1 MDDVR
6 GSYDRL
12 AAKYAERIYGELA
25 HKPFDRE
32 ALARLAAAADGP
44 VCDLG
49 CGPGHV
55 ARLLAEFGADAFGV
69 DLAPQMVAT
78 ARELN
83 PGIEFREGDM
93 CALDLPDGSLG
104 GVAAFY
110 SIIHVGRD
118 RLAVALGEILRVL
131 GPGGVL
137 LVAFHIG
144 DETLHLDELWDEKVD
159 VDFHFYE
166 SGEVAAAL
174 AAVGFEVE
182 EVLER
187 DPYPPEVEHQSR
199 RAYIFARRPRSGS
212 GV

>member
-12 AAKYAERIYGELA
+12 AAKYAERIYDELR
-25 HKPFDRE
+25 HKPFDRDQ
-32 ALARLAAAADGP
+32 LARLAAAADGP

-55 ARLLAEFGADAFGV
+55 ARLLSEFGADVFGV
-69 DLAPQMVAT
+69 DLSPQMVAT

-93 CALDLPDGSLG
+93 RALEVASGSLG

-110 SIIHVGRD
+110 SIIHIGRD
-118 RLAVALGEILRVL
+118 ELAGALGEILRVL
-131 GPGGVL
+131 RPGGVL
-137 LVAFHIG
+137 LVAFHLG
-144 DETLHLDELWDEKVD
+144 DETLHLDELWDERVD
-159 VDFHFYE
+159 VDFHFYGSAE
-166 SGEVAAAL
+166 MAAAL
-174 AAVGFEVE
+174 ASAGFVVD

-199 RAYIFARRPRSGS
+199 RAYIFARRPDA
-212 GV
+212 

>member
-12 AAKYAERIYGELA
+12 AAKYAERIYDELR

-32 ALARLAAAADGP
+32 QLARLAAASDGP

-55 ARLLAEFGADAFGV
+55 ARLLAELGADAFGV
-69 DLAPQMVAT
+69 DISPQMVAT

-83 PGIEFREGDM
+83 PGLEFREGDM
-93 CALDLPDGSLG
+93 RALDIPDGSLG

-118 RLAVALGEILRVL
+118 QLAGALGEILRVL
-131 GPGGVL
+131 RPGGVL
-137 LVAFHIG
+137 LAAFHLG
-144 DETLHLDELWDEKVD
+144 DETVHLDELWDERVD
-159 VDFHFYE
+159 VDFHFYGSAE
-166 SGEVAAAL
+166 MATAL
-174 AAVGFEVE
+174 AAAGFVVD

-199 RAYIFARRPRSGS
+199 RAYIFAHRPLSGG